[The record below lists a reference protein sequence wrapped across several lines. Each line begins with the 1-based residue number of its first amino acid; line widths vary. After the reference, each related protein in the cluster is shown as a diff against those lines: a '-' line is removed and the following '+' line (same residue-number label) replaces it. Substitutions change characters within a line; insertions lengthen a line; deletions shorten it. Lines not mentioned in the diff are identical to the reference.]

1 MDIRMKQVESL
12 HLASTMKDTETANSE
27 KTAETVKTTGVSET
41 EKVTKAVQL
50 DQTTGMTDVSK
61 TGKDAAPR
69 KPAYDRYIPEK
80 PDASVSFGHYQPVS
94 DGKGGMEIQF
104 DPPKEEAS
112 AKTVTSDAP
121 PASVEDKLT
130 DIPAAEDT
138 VSAKNGESAGEAAQ
152 KQSVPGDRES
162 GDKKARQADAGQLTE
177 GQTKVQKLKTKKKQL
192 EQKIKSAVDPGE
204 AEKLRRKLAQVKRE
218 LSAAGK

>member
-12 HLASTMKDTETANSE
+12 HLASTMKDAETANSE
-27 KTAETVKTTGVSET
+27 KTADTVKTTGVSEA

-50 DQTTGMTDVSK
+50 DRTTGMTDVSK
-61 TGKDAAPR
+61 TGKDAALR

-80 PDASVSFGHYQPVS
+80 QESSASFGHYQPVS

-104 DPPKEEAS
+104 DPPKEEA
-112 AKTVTSDAP
+112 APGDAP
-121 PASVEDKLT
+121 SAPVKDKPA

-138 VSAKNGESAGEAAQ
+138 AKDGEMTGETAQ
-152 KQSVPGDRES
+152 KQSVPEDRES
-162 GDKKARQADAGQLTE
+162 GEKKARQADAGQLTE

-192 EQKIKSAVDPGE
+192 EQQIKSAVDPND
-204 AEKLRRKLAQVKRE
+204 AEKLKRKLAQVKRE

>member
-12 HLASTMKDTETANSE
+12 HLASTMKDAETADSE
-27 KTAETVKTTGVSET
+27 KTAETVKTIGISEA
-41 EKVTKAVQL
+41 EKVTKAVKL

-61 TGKDAAPR
+61 GGEDAPLR

-80 PDASVSFGHYQPVS
+80 QDAPASFGHYQPVS

-104 DPPKEEAS
+104 DSPKEEES
-112 AKTVTSDAP
+112 AKTVTSDALS
-121 PASVEDKLT
+121 ASAKGKLT

-138 VSAKNGESAGEAAQ
+138 ASIKDGETTGEAAQ
-152 KQSVPGDRES
+152 KQSVPGNRES
-162 GDKKARQADAGQLTE
+162 GDKKARQADADRLTE

-192 EQKIKSAVDPGE
+192 EQKIKNAADPGE

>member
-12 HLASTMKDTETANSE
+12 YLASTMKDTETANSE

-41 EKVTKAVQL
+41 EKVTKAVKL

-61 TGKDAAPR
+61 TGKDAALR

-80 PDASVSFGHYQPVS
+80 QDASASFGHYQPVS
-94 DGKGGMEIQF
+94 DGKGGTEIQF

-112 AKTVTSDAP
+112 AKTVTSDDLS
-121 PASVEDKLT
+121 ASVKGKLT
-130 DIPAAEDT
+130 DISAAEDMA
-138 VSAKNGESAGEAAQ
+138 SAKAGELAGEAAQ

-162 GDKKARQADAGQLTE
+162 GDKKAQQADAGQLAE

-192 EQKIKSAVDPGE
+192 EQKIKSAVDPND
-204 AEKLRRKLAQVKRE
+204 AEKLKRKLAQVKRE

>member
-27 KTAETVKTTGVSET
+27 KTAETVKTTGVSEA
-41 EKVTKAVQL
+41 EKVTKAVKL

-69 KPAYDRYIPEK
+69 KPAYDRYIPEQQGSS
-80 PDASVSFGHYQPVS
+80 ASFGHYQPVS

-104 DPPKEEAS
+104 DPPKEEVS
-112 AKTVTSDAP
+112 AKDKPADA
-121 PASVEDKLT
+121 S
-130 DIPAAEDT
+130 AAEDT
-138 VSAKNGESAGEAAQ
+138 ASIKDGEMTGEAAREQ
-152 KQSVPGDRES
+152 RVPGDRGSE
-162 GDKKARQADAGQLTE
+162 DQKEADAGRLTE

-192 EQKIKSAVDPGE
+192 EQKIKSAVDPND
-204 AEKLRRKLAQVKRE
+204 AEKLKRKLAQVKRE

>member
-27 KTAETVKTTGVSET
+27 KTAETVKTTGVSEA
-41 EKVTKAVQL
+41 EKVTKAVKL
-50 DQTTGMTDVSK
+50 DQTTSMTDVSK

-69 KPAYDRYIPEK
+69 KPAYDRYIPEQQGSS
-80 PDASVSFGHYQPVS
+80 ASFGHYQPVS

-104 DPPKEEAS
+104 DPPKEEVS
-112 AKTVTSDAP
+112 AKDKPADA
-121 PASVEDKLT
+121 S
-130 DIPAAEDT
+130 AAEDT
-138 VSAKNGESAGEAAQ
+138 ASIKDGEMTGEAAREQ
-152 KQSVPGDRES
+152 RIPGDRGSE
-162 GDKKARQADAGQLTE
+162 DQKEADAGRLTE

-192 EQKIKSAVDPGE
+192 EQKIKSAADPGE
-204 AEKLRRKLAQVKRE
+204 AEKLRRKLAQAKRE